1 MNVKN
6 YNRYFHLHTISG
18 IVITV
23 ILYIFFF
30 AGSFA
35 FFKNEINSWQT
46 NTPKKK
52 YEATSLQYNLI
63 LDSLDQNYGLYGRDL
78 SFRFSEK
85 TRKVGVSISTSKDSL
100 NAKAQERNFGSLDPE
115 TQQIQDYNQGYGL
128 GEFLYR
134 LHFFAQV
141 NSLGSIW
148 GWPIGYAIAGFVSFF
163 FLFAL
168 ITGLLLHWNKIISNF
183 YVFRPWE
190 KFKTVWTDLHTALGV
205 ISFPFQ
211 LVFALTG
218 SYFLLNYYIVSNGVA
233 LLGYNN
239 DTELLNKAIYP
250 PEESDKEV
258 EFSNLPLGY
267 KVDVKAYI
275 NQTVARWPDFII
287 TNIQVSDYGDQ
298 SMRVTISGKAPS
310 SINFNSRGSVVYTVD
325 SKEVEEI
332 SNPYANPG
340 YNYIFSN
347 LMYELHF
354 GSFGGYATRIVYFLV
369 GIAGC
374 VVIISGVLIWLVAR
388 DKKAV
393 PERKRKFN
401 FWLANV
407 YMAICL
413 SMYPITALSFI
424 AVKLNP
430 YGGRSF
436 IYSFYF
442 WSWLAVS
449 LVLIWRRSIY
459 KTNRDC
465 LLAGSI
471 IGLMVP
477 VTNYFVTGNWFWV
490 AWKNQYYD
498 ILIIDLFWLIV
509 PCITLWG
516 YKLVKAK
523 QEKQEKSEE

>member
-52 YEATSLQYNLI
+52 YDATTVNYTAV
-63 LDSLDQNYGLYGRDL
+63 LDSLDHNYGLYGRDVFL
-78 SFRFSEK
+78 RFSEK
-85 TRKVGVSISTSKDSL
+85 TRKVGLSITPSKDTL
-100 NAKAQERNFGSLDPE
+100 NPKFQERNFGSFDPE
-115 TQQIQDYNQGYGL
+115 TQQTQDYNQGYGL

-141 NSLGSIW
+141 NSLGTVF

-168 ITGLLLHWNKIISNF
+168 ITGLLLHWNKIVSNF

-211 LVFALTG
+211 LVFAITG
-218 SYFLLNYYIVSNGVA
+218 AYFLLNYYIVSNSVT
-233 LLGYNN
+233 LLAFNN
-239 DTELLNKAIYP
+239 DAEQFNKAVYP
-250 PEESDKEV
+250 PQEEGKEL
-258 EFSNLPLGY
+258 EFTYQPLDQ
-267 KVDVKAYI
+267 KVDVKTYI
-275 NQTVARWPDFII
+275 DQTLQRWPDFII
-287 TNIQVSDYGDQ
+287 TSLQIKDYGDE
-298 SMRVTISGKAPS
+298 SMRVTVGGKAPS
-310 SINFNSRGSVVYTVD
+310 SVNFNSKGSLVFYVKD
-325 SKEVEEI
+325 KEVTEVG
-332 SNPYANPG
+332 NPYENPG

-347 LMYELHF
+347 LVYELHF

-388 DKKAV
+388 DKKNI

-401 FWLANV
+401 FWLANC
-407 YMAICL
+407 YLAICL
-413 SMYPITALSFI
+413 SMYPITALTFI
-424 AVKLNP
+424 AVKINP
-430 YGGRSF
+430 EGGRSF

-442 WSWLAVS
+442 WSWLVLS
-449 LVLIWRRSIY
+449 LLLIARRSIY

-465 LLAGSI
+465 LLLGSI
-471 IGLMVP
+471 IGFMVP
-477 VTNYFVTGNWFWV
+477 LANYIVTGNWFWV
-490 AWKNQYYD
+490 TWKNQYYD
-498 ILIIDLFWLIV
+498 ILLIDLFWIIV
-509 PCITLWG
+509 PCLTLYA
-516 YKLVKAK
+516 YKLVKQK
-523 QEKQEKSEE
+523 HEIENTK

>member
-52 YEATSLQYNLI
+52 YDATTVNYKLI
-63 LDSLDQNYGLYGRDL
+63 LDSLDQNYGLYGRDI

-85 TRKVGVSISTSKDSL
+85 TRKIGTSISVSKDSL
-100 NAKAQERNFGSLDPE
+100 NPKAQERNFASFDPE
-115 TQQIQDYNQGYGL
+115 TMQTQDYNQGYGL

-141 NSLGSIW
+141 NSLGTVF

-183 YVFRPWE
+183 YLFRPWE

-211 LVFALTG
+211 LVFAITG
-218 SYFLLNYYIVSNGVA
+218 SYFLLNYYIVSNSVT
-233 LLGYNN
+233 LLGFNN
-239 DTELLNKAIYP
+239 DSVQFSKAVYP
-250 PEESDKEV
+250 NEKPGKEM
-258 EFSNLPLGY
+258 EFTYQPLE
-267 KVDVKAYI
+267 KTTTINTYI
-275 NQTVARWPDFII
+275 DQTLSRWPDFVI
-287 TNIQVSDYGDQ
+287 TSIQIKNYGDQ
-298 SMRVTISGKAPS
+298 SMLVRIGGKAPS
-310 SINFNSRGSVVYTVD
+310 AVNFNSKGTLTYNVGSE
-325 SKEVEEI
+325 EVEVV
-332 SNPYANPG
+332 SNPYDNPG
-340 YNYIFSN
+340 YNYIFAN
-347 LMYELHF
+347 LVYELHF

-374 VVIISGVLIWLVAR
+374 IVIISGVLIWLVAR
-388 DKKAV
+388 DKKTT
-393 PERKRKFN
+393 PEPKRKFN
-401 FWLANV
+401 FWLAQV
-407 YMAICL
+407 YLAICL
-413 SMYPITALSFI
+413 SMYPVTALSFI
-424 AVKLNP
+424 AVKFNP
-430 YGGRSF
+430 DGGRSF

-442 WSWLAVS
+442 WTWLALSVFF
-449 LVLIWRRSIY
+449 IWRRSIY

-465 LLAGSI
+465 LLLGSI
-471 IGLMVP
+471 LGFMVP
-477 VTNYFVTGNWFWV
+477 LANYVVTDTWFWSN
-490 AWKNQYYD
+490 WKNQYYD
-498 ILIIDLFWLIV
+498 ILIIDLFWIVV
-509 PCITLWG
+509 PCLTLFG
-516 YKLVKAK
+516 YRLVKKK
-523 QEKQEKSEE
+523 QQG

>member
-52 YEATSLQYNLI
+52 YEATTLNYTIL
-63 LDSLDQNYGLYGRDL
+63 LDSLEQNYGLYGRDISL
-78 SFRFSEK
+78 RFSEK

-100 NAKAQERNFGSLDPE
+100 NSKAQERSFGSFDPE
-115 TQQIQDYNQGYGL
+115 TLQTQDYNQGYGL

-141 NSLGSIW
+141 NSLGTVF

-168 ITGLLLHWNKIISNF
+168 ITGLLLHWNKIVSNF

-190 KFKTVWTDLHTALGV
+190 KLKTVWTDLHTALGV

-211 LVFALTG
+211 LVFAITG
-218 SYFLLNYYIVSNGVA
+218 SYFLLNYYLVSNSVT
-233 LLGYNN
+233 LLKYQN
-239 DTELLNKAIYP
+239 DSEQFSEAMYP
-250 PEESDKEV
+250 SRAEGKTM
-258 EFSNLPLGY
+258 EFSALPLAQPLA
-267 KVDVKAYI
+267 VQSYI
-275 NQTVARWPDFII
+275 DQTLSRWPDFII
-287 TNIQVSDYGDQ
+287 TSIQLKAYGDQ
-298 SMRVTISGKAPS
+298 SMSVVIGGKAPGAV
-310 SINFNSRGSVVYTVD
+310 NFNSKGSLIYYVD
-325 SKEVEEI
+325 SKEVEELY
-332 SNPYANPG
+332 NPYENPG
-340 YNYIFSN
+340 YNYTFSN

-388 DKKAV
+388 DKKAI

-401 FWLANV
+401 FWLANC
-407 YMAICL
+407 YLAICL
-413 SMYPITALSFI
+413 SMYPITALTFI

-430 YGGRSF
+430 DGGRSF
-436 IYSFYF
+436 IYAFYF
-442 WSWLAVS
+442 WGWLAMS
-449 LVLIWRRSIY
+449 LLLIWRRNIY
-459 KTNRDC
+459 QTNRYC

-471 IGLMVP
+471 IGFMVP
-477 VTNYFVTGNWFWV
+477 VTNYVVTGNWFWV
-490 AWKNQYYD
+490 TWKNQYYD
-498 ILIIDLFWLIV
+498 ILLIDLFWIIV
-509 PCITLWG
+509 PCITLFAWNKIG
-516 YKLVKAK
+516 KWR
-523 QEKQEKSEE
+523 